1 MDRRALFTLAPL
13 AGLALAATALPAQA
27 SGGGGEGGEGGAPKE
42 SFMRLDTL
50 TATIL
55 RPDGQR
61 GVMTVEI
68 GLDVPEAELNAK
80 ALMNKPRL
88 AAAHNEVVQTTAAV
102 LLPGQIPDIDQLAH
116 DLQVATFKILRKR
129 GAVVLL
135 GTVMVL

>member
-1 MDRRALFTLAPL
+1 MNRRALFTLAPL
-13 AGLALAATALPAQA
+13 AGVALAAAALPAHA
-27 SGGGGEGGEGGAPKE
+27 SGGGEGGEGGAPKE

-80 ALMNKPRL
+80 AALNKPRL
-88 AAAHNEVVQTTAAV
+88 TSAHNQVVQTTASA
-102 LLPGQIPDIDQLAH
+102 LLPGQIPDVDKLAH
-116 DLQVATFKILRKR
+116 DLQVATFKILKKR